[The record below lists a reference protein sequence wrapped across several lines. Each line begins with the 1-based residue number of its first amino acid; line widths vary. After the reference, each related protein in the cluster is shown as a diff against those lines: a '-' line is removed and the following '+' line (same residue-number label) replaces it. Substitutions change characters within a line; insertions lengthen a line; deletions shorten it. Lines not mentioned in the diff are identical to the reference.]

1 MAKKISSDL
10 AWFGINH
17 QNLDAFLAN
26 KVHWKSKLSK
36 YMVLIK
42 VYLPFLY
49 YSMKFFV
56 EIWLIWPSIQNQAP
70 RLFNNYVRT
79 LKNSRNLNTS
89 KQTIRWKWE
98 DQILQEATT
107 RMKYWH
113 LKTQKRQTRTRNP
126 YLKEDDPSHP
136 FLFSVKDQN
145 QKKGKHWLTNEQG
158 DIR

>member
-1 MAKKISSDL
+1 MLES
-10 AWFGINH
+10 W
-17 QNLDAFLAN
+17 NL
-26 KVHWKSKLSK
+26 
-36 YMVLIK
+36 
-42 VYLPFLY
+42 
-49 YSMKFFV
+49 
-56 EIWLIWPSIQNQAP
+56 
-70 RLFNNYVRT
+70 T
-79 LKNSRNLNTS
+79 TS
-89 KQTIRWKWE
+89 NQTIRWKWE

-113 LKTQKRQTRTRNP
+113 LKTQKRQTRMRNP